1 VSGDGDLALP
11 VVACLDELRAALADP
26 GVAVLQAPPGAGK
39 TTAVPPALLDEPWL
53 GDRRIV
59 MLEPRRLATRAAA
72 RRMAALRRESVGETV
87 GYRTRDDRRVG
98 PSTRIEVVT
107 EGILTRRLQRDPGLD
122 GVGLVIFDEFHE
134 RSLQADLGLALA
146 LDARRHL
153 RPDLR
158 LLVMSAT
165 LDGDRVAALLGTGN
179 LDGDLAAESGPTGQR
194 SAARKPDGN
203 LAAESGP
210 TGPPSAARKRDGD
223 PDRGP
228 APVVTSE
235 NRAHPVDVRWAP
247 RRPRQHLEPAVAAA
261 VRQVLRS
268 EPDGGDVLVFLPGAA
283 EITRTAEQLRD
294 ALAGDA
300 VDLHL
305 LYGALP
311 AGEQD
316 AALAPGLPGRR
327 KVVLAT
333 DIAETSLT
341 VEGVAIVVDAGLARR
356 PAFDATTGL
365 TRLETVPASRASAD
379 QRAGRAGRLGPGMA
393 VRLWSKVE
401 HAARRPFSEPEIR
414 QADLAGL
421 ALELAVWGTDVGEL
435 RFLDPPPAR
444 SLDEARRLLVELG
457 ALTAFDNPFDDPGDD
472 PGDGGAGPAAGG
484 AAPLLLVPTDLGR
497 EMVTLPLHPRLARMV
512 LVGREHG
519 QAWLGCLLAA
529 LLEDRDVLRG
539 RPDDL
544 PTDVGLRLALLD
556 DPTHRHPS
564 ADGRALRRARDR
576 AHDLARRVGVP
587 TGGADP
593 TEAGL
598 LLAAAYPDRLAQAR
612 GGPGRFVLRAGT
624 EGWLAPGDPLAH
636 EAFLA
641 VAEVDGRRSGGRI
654 RLAAPLSADQ
664 LDEVA
669 GDQVVEHVRIEWDRD
684 RDDLAARV
692 ERQLGRLRLGSVER
706 RPSPGLPATTAL
718 VDRVRATGLAAL
730 PWTDAARSVQARV
743 AFLRAVVGEPW
754 PDLSDAAL
762 RRTLDDWLA
771 PRLATATGRADLE
784 RIDLARVLRG
794 MLPHPAAAELDRLAP
809 ETVTV
814 PSGRR
819 VRLDYGHGAPGD
831 APVLAVRVQ
840 QMFGA
845 TETPTVAGGRVPVT
859 LHLLS
864 PADRP
869 VQVTS
874 DLAGFWA
881 GSWHDVRRDMAG
893 RYPRHAWPEDP
904 TAVSPA

>member
-1 VSGDGDLALP
+1 MLP
-11 VVACLDELRAALADP
+11 VVACLDELRGALADR

-53 GDRRIV
+53 GDQRIV

-72 RRMAALRRESVGETV
+72 RRMAALRRERVGETI
-87 GYRTRDDRRVG
+87 GYRTRDDRAVG
-98 PSTRIEVVT
+98 PGTRIEVVT
-107 EGILTRRLQRDPGLD
+107 EGILTRRLQRDPGLE

-146 LDARRHL
+146 IDARRHL

-165 LDGDRVAALLGTGN
+165 LDGDRVAALLG
-179 LDGDLAAESGPTGQR
+179 E
-194 SAARKPDGN
+194 PD
-203 LAAESGP
+203 
-210 TGPPSAARKRDGD
+210 
-223 PDRGP
+223 P
-228 APVVTSE
+228 APIVTSE
-235 NRAHPVDVRWAP
+235 SRAHPVDVRWAP
-247 RRPRQHLEPAVAAA
+247 RRPREHIEPAVVTA
-261 VRQVLRS
+261 VRQVLRT
-268 EPDGGDVLVFLPGAA
+268 EAEGDVLVFLPGAG
-283 EITRTAEQLRD
+283 EIIRTADQLGG
-294 ALAGDA
+294 ALPDG
-300 VDLHL
+300 VDVHL

-316 AALAPGLPGRR
+316 AALVPGLPGRR

-341 VEGVAIVVDAGLARR
+341 VEGVSIVVDGGLARR
-356 PAFDATTGL
+356 PVFDATTSL

-379 QRAGRAGRLGPGMA
+379 QRAGRAGRLGPGVA

-401 HAARRPFSEPEIR
+401 HAARRPFTEPEIR

-421 ALELAVWGTDVGEL
+421 ALELAVWGTDVAAL
-435 RFLDPPPAR
+435 PFLDPPPAR
-444 SLDEARRLLVELG
+444 ALDEARRLLVELG
-457 ALTAFDNPFDDPGDD
+457 ALTAFDEVE
-472 PGDGGAGPAAGG
+472 GGAS
-484 AAPLLLVPTDLGR
+484 LLPTDAGR
-497 EMVTLPLHPRLARMV
+497 EMVALPLHPRLARMV
-512 LVGREHG
+512 LAARARG

-556 DPTHRHPS
+556 DQTQRHPQ

-576 AHDLARRVGVP
+576 AHDLARRIGVP
-587 TGGADP
+587 SGGADP
-593 TEAGL
+593 AEAGR
-598 LLAAAYPDRLAQAR
+598 LLASAYPDRIAQAR
-612 GGPGRFVLRAGT
+612 GGRGRFVLRAGT
-624 EGWLAPGDPLAH
+624 EGWLAANDPLAH
-636 EAFLA
+636 EPLLA
-641 VAEVDGRRSGGRI
+641 VAEVDGRRTNGRI
-654 RLAAPLSADQ
+654 RLAAPLGADQ

-669 GDQVVEHVRIEWDRD
+669 GDQVVEHARLVWDGD
-684 RDDLAARV
+684 RDDLVARV
-692 ERQLGRLRLGSVER
+692 ERQLGRLRLGTVER
-706 RPSPGLPATTAL
+706 RPAPGLPSTTAL
-718 VDRVRATGLAAL
+718 VDRVRSTSLAAL
-730 PWTDAARSVQARV
+730 PWTRAARSLQARV

-771 PRLATATGRADLE
+771 PLLGAATGRTDLD
-784 RIDLARVLRG
+784 RLDMARLLRG
-794 MLPHPAAAELDRLAP
+794 MVPYEVASDLDRLAP
-809 ETVTV
+809 ESLAV
-814 PSGRR
+814 PNGRR
-819 VRLDYGHGAPGD
+819 MRLSYGEGAPGD
-831 APVLAVRVQ
+831 PPVLAVRVQ
-840 QMFGA
+840 QMFGV

-881 GSWHDVRRDMAG
+881 GSWHDVRKDMAG
-893 RYPRHAWPEDP
+893 RYPKHPWPEDP
-904 TAVSPA
+904 GSAS

>member
-1 VSGDGDLALP
+1 MLP
-11 VVACLDELRAALADP
+11 VVACLDELRAALAGP

-53 GDRRIV
+53 SGPPGGRRIV

-72 RRMAALRRESVGETV
+72 RRMAALRRERVGETI
-87 GYRTRDDRRVG
+87 GYRTRDDRAVG
-98 PSTRIEVVT
+98 PATRIEVVT
-107 EGILTRRLQRDPGLD
+107 EGILTRRLQRDPGLE

-146 LDARRHL
+146 IDARRHL

-165 LDGDRVAALLGTGN
+165 LDGGGVAALLGGE
-179 LDGDLAAESGPTGQR
+179 AHRKS
-194 SAARKPDGN
+194 ARKP
-203 LAAESGP
+203 
-210 TGPPSAARKRDGD
+210 AARTGARAPEPAAGSSVDDGA
-223 PDRGP
+223 P
-228 APVVTSE
+228 APIVTSDA
-235 NRAHPVDVRWAP
+235 RSHPVDIRWAP
-247 RRPRQHLEPAVAAA
+247 RRPRQHIEPAVVAA
-261 VRQVLRS
+261 VRQVLRT
-268 EPDGGDVLVFLPGAA
+268 EPEGDVLVFLPGAA
-283 EITRTAEQLRD
+283 EINRAAEQLAA
-294 ALAGDA
+294 ALPEGAP
-300 VDLHL
+300 VDVHL

-311 AGEQD
+311 AGDQD
-316 AALAPGLPGRR
+316 AALVPGLPGRR

-341 VEGVAIVVDAGLARR
+341 VEGVSIVVDGGLARR
-356 PAFDATTGL
+356 PVFDATTGL

-379 QRAGRAGRLGPGMA
+379 QRAGRAGRLGPGVA

-401 HAARRPFSEPEIR
+401 HAARRPFTEPEIR

-421 ALELAVWGTDVGEL
+421 ALELAVWGTDVADL
-435 RFLDPPPAR
+435 PFLDPPPAR
-444 SLDEARRLLVELG
+444 ALDGARRLLVDLG
-457 ALTAFDNPFDDPGDD
+457 ALAAFDHVEG
-472 PGDGGAGPAAGG
+472 GGA
-484 AAPLLLVPTDLGR
+484 LLPTDAGR
-497 EMVTLPLHPRLARMV
+497 EMVGLPLHPRLARMV
-512 LVGREHG
+512 LVARERG

-556 DPTHRHPS
+556 DPTHQHPH

-576 AHDLARRVGVP
+576 AHDLARRVGIVP
-587 TGGADP
+587 GGGDP
-593 TEAGL
+593 AEAGR
-598 LLAAAYPDRLAQAR
+598 LLASAYPDRIAQAR
-612 GGPGRFVLRAGT
+612 GGRGRYVLRAGT
-624 EGWLAPGDPLAH
+624 EGWLATDDPLAH
-636 EAFLA
+636 EPLLA
-641 VAEVDGRRSGGRI
+641 VAEVDGRRSNGRI
-654 RLAAPLSADQ
+654 RLAAPLGADQ

-669 GDQVVEHVRIEWDRD
+669 GTQVIEHARLVWDGD
-684 RDDLAARV
+684 RDDLVARV
-692 ERQLGRLRLGSVER
+692 ERQLGRLRLGTVER

-718 VDRVRATGLAAL
+718 LDRVRATSLAAL
-730 PWTDAARSVQARV
+730 PWTAAARSVQARV
-743 AFLRAVVGEPW
+743 AFLRARLGEPW
-754 PDLSDAAL
+754 PDLSDASL

-771 PRLATATGRADLE
+771 PLLTRATGRADLE
-784 RIDLARVLRG
+784 RLDLARLLRG
-794 MLPHPAAAELDRLAP
+794 MVPYAVAADLDRLAP
-809 ETVTV
+809 ESLTV

-819 VRLDYGHGAPGD
+819 VRLAYGGGAPGD

-881 GSWHDVRRDMAG
+881 GSWRDVRKDMAG
-893 RYPRHAWPEDP
+893 RYPKHSWPEDP
-904 TAVSPA
+904 REALG